1 MGNENENE
9 KNARGS
15 VLVLTII
22 SALILSLIMTGLLS
36 IGTTEIHTTRNFQLN
51 KIAYYAA
58 LEGAEDVRNMIIEA
72 QSVGDVENIVKDV
85 YSTRTKESFSDGSN
99 KVNTGIYRTY
109 ITGSLLDFEE
119 NTPQTLKHFE
129 GFPAPPLLGAS
140 QSLNLT
146 PMVWKVYITA
156 EALAGKNAGY
166 TEIVSGIYYT
176 VGSYD

>member
-1 MGNENENE
+1 MENE
-9 KNARGS
+9 RGS

-58 LEGAEDVRNMIIEA
+58 VEGVEDIRNMIIDAE
-72 QSVGDVENIVKDV
+72 SPTDVENIVKDV
-85 YSTRTKESFSDGSN
+85 YSTKSKESFNDGSN
-99 KVNTGIYRTY
+99 SVSTGIFRTY
-109 ITGSLLDFEE
+109 ITGSLLDFQES
-119 NTPQTLKHFE
+119 TPQTLQHFE

-146 PMVWKVYITA
+146 PMVWKVYITS
-156 EALAGKNAGY
+156 EALAGKRAGY
-166 TEIVSGIYYT
+166 TEMVTGIYYT
-176 VGSYD
+176 IGSYD